1 MAFVAIIGGAS
12 IRHGA
17 FIRGG
22 RLNTNFTSQWAVYLR
37 YEAFIWE
44 WAFIGSFTVNQ
55 NIFVSFDYQIAMYL
69 QDNLELVTNYKSLVK
84 VMELIA
90 ESNVKSSEMNEVLAM
105 KMHYL
110 ACVLKICARWHEEL
124 DGKGGIDGFIK

>member
-1 MAFVAIIGGAS
+1 
-12 IRHGA
+12 
-17 FIRGG
+17 
-22 RLNTNFTSQWAVYLR
+22 
-37 YEAFIWE
+37 
-44 WAFIGSFTVNQ
+44 
-55 NIFVSFDYQIAMYL
+55 MYL
-69 QDNLELVTNYKSLVK
+69 QDNLEVVTNYKSLVK

-110 ACVLKICARWHEEL
+110 AFVLKTCARWNEEL